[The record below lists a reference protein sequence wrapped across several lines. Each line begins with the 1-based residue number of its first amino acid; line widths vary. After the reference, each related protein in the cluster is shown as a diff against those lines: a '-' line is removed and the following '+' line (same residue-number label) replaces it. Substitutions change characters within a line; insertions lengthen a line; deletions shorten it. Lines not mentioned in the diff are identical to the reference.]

1 MPTNYN
7 ILCYIETLSND
18 NKVTLRGC
26 DGYKLLKDEK
36 KYLIFFESPQK
47 CTLIEEQTELTLA
60 ISEEKMQNM
69 LLMAQVNR
77 KKVELE
83 GNLQIRTK
91 SFAITKVKLLQ

>member
-7 ILCYIETLSND
+7 IQCYIETLSND

-47 CTLIEEQTELTLA
+47 CTLIEELEELSL
-60 ISEEKMQNM
+60 SNLDSQMQNM
-69 LLMAQVNR
+69 LLMAHVNR
-77 KKVELE
+77 KKIELE
-83 GNLQIRTK
+83 GNLQIESK